1 MENLKMSKSECRSN
15 SDIVIE
21 CGAFNGNN
29 SISGNSGKLSIKSS
43 GLMYDNLPHYC
54 PTHLFQATSASL
66 LRTQSKERPAH
77 EAMVEWLTTK
87 YYLMDRKMRQNSSA
101 ALSELKSTFWC
112 FRYEK

>member
-1 MENLKMSKSECRSN
+1 MSNSECRSDSES

-29 SISGNSGKLSIKSS
+29 TISGKLSMKGS

-66 LRTQSKERPAH
+66 TRTQSKERPVH
-77 EAMVEWLTTK
+77 KDMVMELTTK
-87 YYLMDRKMRQNSSA
+87 YYLMDRKMREDSSA
-101 ALSELKSTFWC
+101 ALSELKGTFWC
-112 FRYEK
+112 FLYVT